1 MTSTT
6 ERKNKQEDKQ
16 KLMAT
21 LKEME
26 DYIVS
31 NQIRELS
38 EFSQAIRDTHED
50 WYKLLTLEFTEY
62 FMNLFNQSMDLE
74 WDSIKKLSNESK
86 AETIK
91 EMEEYIDKNNILYFC
106 DFAMAIRDNK
116 KWHKILVFDRTEYFD
131 MYIKSRERTMK
142 K

>member
-6 ERKNKQEDKQ
+6 ERKNKQEEKQ
-16 KLMAT
+16 KLMST

-31 NQIRELS
+31 NQIKELS

-50 WYKLLTLEFTEY
+50 WYKVLTLEFTEY
-62 FMNLFNQSMDLE
+62 FMSLFNQSMELE

-86 AETIK
+86 AKTIK
-91 EMEEYIDKNNILYFC
+91 EMEEYIDKNNITEFWA
-106 DFAMAIRDNK
+106 FAEVAKENK
-116 KWHKILVFDRTEYFD
+116 RWYRILVFDRTEYFA
-131 MYIKSRERTMK
+131 MYIESRERTMK